1 MWWPQTTVGKP
12 QSQDGHDEVD
22 EVDAL
27 LSMIMAMFVML
38 ITMSMTKV
46 PTDKNNLSVMI
57 FVESKASLRLI
68 VIMIILAILIGSEL
82 TDLS

>member
-1 MWWPQTTVGKP
+1 MDMMKLMN
-12 QSQDGHDEVD
+12 D
-22 EVDAL
+22 DAL

-57 FVESKASLRLI
+57 FVESKSSLRLI

>member
-1 MWWPQTTVGKP
+1 MGKP